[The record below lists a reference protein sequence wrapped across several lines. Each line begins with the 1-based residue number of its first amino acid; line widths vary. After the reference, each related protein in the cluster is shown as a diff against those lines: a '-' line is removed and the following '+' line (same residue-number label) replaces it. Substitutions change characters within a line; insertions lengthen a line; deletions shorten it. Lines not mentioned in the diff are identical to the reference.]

1 MEGAGF
7 AFDTTNMDFSNVFTT
22 MPQQQQQQQQQSFLK
37 PSQGDTSADF
47 FFGDEGID
55 TTASF
60 IDPILFSTPSQE
72 PSYMTQNLVR
82 MPSPCRLRARSLI
95 VNPGHG

>member
-22 MPQQQQQQQQQSFLK
+22 MPQQQSFLK

-82 MPSPCRLRARSLI
+82 MPSPCRLRARSLM
-95 VNPGHG
+95 VKPGHG

>member
-1 MEGAGF
+1 
-7 AFDTTNMDFSNVFTT
+7 
-22 MPQQQQQQQQQSFLK
+22 MPQQQQSFMK
-37 PSQGDTSADF
+37 PSEGDTSADF

-72 PSYMTQNLVR
+72 PSYMTQNLVCI
-82 MPSPCRLRARSLI
+82 PLPCRLRAPSLI
-95 VNPGHG
+95 VHPGHG